1 MKTVWNKWL
10 RHSAFIYCLFY
21 TVATLVN
28 SVLYL
33 IQGIYEDP
41 SGNWHE
47 IDRAI
52 ITLIVVVAYTLVR
65 NLKIKNYFLKS
76 LIIYI
81 PTLLLSF
88 LYVWIVGF
96 RDTLAESAYRDMFM
110 TITIGSVIVTV
121 IGYIIILIKKKK

>member
-1 MKTVWNKWL
+1 MKTVWDNWL
-10 RHSAFIYCLFY
+10 RHSVFIYCLFY

-81 PTLLLSF
+81 PTLLLSL
-88 LYVWIVGF
+88 LYVWLVGF
-96 RDTLAESAYRDMFM
+96 RDILAESAYRDMFM

>member
-1 MKTVWNKWL
+1 MKTVWDKWL
-10 RHSAFIYCLFY
+10 RQSVFIYCLFY
-21 TVATLVN
+21 TVATFAN
-28 SVLYL
+28 SVIYL

-65 NLKIKNYFLKS
+65 NLEIKNYFLKS
-76 LIIYI
+76 LMIYI

-110 TITIGSVIVTV
+110 TITVGYVIVTV
-121 IGYIIILIKKKK
+121 IGYIVILIKKKK

>member
-1 MKTVWNKWL
+1 MKTVWIKWL
-10 RHSAFIYCLFY
+10 RHSVFVYCLFY

-28 SVLYL
+28 STIYL

-65 NLKIKNYFLKS
+65 NLKIENYFLKS
-76 LIIYI
+76 LIIYV
-81 PTLLLSF
+81 PTLLLSL
-88 LYVWIVGF
+88 LYVWITGF

-110 TITIGSVIVTV
+110 TITVGSVIVTI
-121 IGYIIILIKKKK
+121 IGFIVILIKKKK

>member
-1 MKTVWNKWL
+1 MKTVWDKWL
-10 RHSAFIYCLFY
+10 RHSVFIYCLFY

-28 SVLYL
+28 SAIYL

-52 ITLIVVVAYTLVR
+52 ITFIVVVAYTLVR
-65 NLKIKNYFLKS
+65 NLEIKNYFLTF
-76 LIIYI
+76 LLIYI
-81 PTLLLSF
+81 PILLLSF
-88 LYVWIVGF
+88 LFVWIVGF

-121 IGYIIILIKKKK
+121 IGYIVILIKKKK

>member
-1 MKTVWNKWL
+1 MKTVWDKWL
-10 RHSAFIYCLFY
+10 RHSAFVYCIFY

-65 NLKIKNYFLKS
+65 NLEIKNYFLKS
-76 LIIYI
+76 LMIYI

-121 IGYIIILIKKKK
+121 IGYIVILIKKKK

>member
-1 MKTVWNKWL
+1 MKTVWDKWL
-10 RHSAFIYCLFY
+10 RQSVFIYCLFY

-76 LIIYI
+76 LMIYI

>member
-1 MKTVWNKWL
+1 MKTVWDKWL
-10 RHSAFIYCLFY
+10 RHSAFVYCIFY

-28 SVLYL
+28 SVIYL
-33 IQGIYEDP
+33 MQGIYEDP

-65 NLKIKNYFLKS
+65 NLEIKNYFLKS
-76 LIIYI
+76 LMIYI

-121 IGYIIILIKKKK
+121 IGYIVILIKKKK

>member
-110 TITIGSVIVTV
+110 TITIGSVIVAV

>member
-1 MKTVWNKWL
+1 MKTAWDKWL
-10 RHSAFIYCLFY
+10 RHSVFAYCLFY

-33 IQGIYEDP
+33 VKGIYEDP

-65 NLKIKNYFLKS
+65 NLEIKNYFLKS
-76 LIIYI
+76 LMIYI

-96 RDTLAESAYRDMFM
+96 RDTLAKSAYRDMFM

>member
-1 MKTVWNKWL
+1 MKTIWDSWL
-10 RHSAFIYCLFY
+10 KQSVFVYCLFY

-65 NLKIKNYFLKS
+65 NLEIKNYFLKS
-76 LIIYI
+76 LMIYI

-121 IGYIIILIKKKK
+121 IGYIVILIKKKK